1 MECRV
6 VMNSLS
12 DFMDGQGLWLA
23 DNELRSIEDHL
34 AMCPHCRGLKQELG
48 QLKTAARELPLH
60 TPPRAMW
67 TRISNVVEAEL
78 SIHDRPTR
86 RDLPEMSVWERLKS
100 ARFTFNLPQ
109 LAGAGALGLA
119 FLVTGSYFIRS
130 TPTTLNLPGMQSAM
144 LAEEPEM
151 KAEIDRRLF
160 ALESRKGK
168 WDPQMRA
175 EFEQHLAKINESLR
189 LCRENLLAHP
199 GEVVNY
205 QRTIRAL
212 YAEQRQLLDDVER
225 LKW

>member
-6 VMNSLS
+6 VVNSLS
-12 DFMDGQGLWLA
+12 DYMDGQGLWLA
-23 DNELRSIEDHL
+23 DNELRSMEDHL
-34 AMCPHCRGLKQELG
+34 ATCPRCRGLKQELG

-60 TPPRAMW
+60 TPPRALW
-67 TRISNVVEAEL
+67 ARVSNAVEAEL

-86 RDLPEMSVWERLKS
+86 RDLPEMSLWERLKS
-100 ARFTFNLPQ
+100 ARFTLNLPQ
-109 LAGAGALGLA
+109 LAGAGALA
-119 FLVTGSYFIRS
+119 TALVFTGAYFVRS
-130 TPTTLNLPGMQSAM
+130 TPNTLNLPGMQSAM

-151 KAEIDRRLF
+151 KAEVDRRLV
-160 ALESRKGK
+160 ALEARKAK

-175 EFEQHLAKINESLR
+175 EFEQHMAKINESLR

-199 GEVVNY
+199 EEVVNY

>member
-1 MECRV
+1 
-6 VMNSLS
+6 MNSLS
-12 DFMDGQGLWLA
+12 DYMDGKGLWLA

-34 AMCPHCRGLKQELG
+34 AMCPHCRSLKQELG
-48 QLKTAARELPLH
+48 QIQTAARELPLH
-60 TPPRAMW
+60 TPPRALW
-67 TRISNVVEAEL
+67 ARISTAVEAEL

-86 RDLPEMSVWERLKS
+86 RDQPEMSWWERLKS

-109 LAGAGALGLA
+109 LAGAGALA
-119 FLVTGSYFIRS
+119 VAMMITGSYFIRS
-130 TPTTLNLPGMQSAM
+130 TSATLNLPGMQSAL

-151 KAEIDRRLF
+151 KAEINRRMT
-160 ALESRKGK
+160 AMEPRKAK

-175 EFEQHLAKINESLR
+175 EFDQHMAKINESLR
-189 LCRENLLAHP
+189 LCRENLLANP